1 MFSSFVRSLVRSSGR
16 ELLLPFCI
24 YLVRSFARAF
34 FLYCVLHLCGFVWS
48 SFTCV
53 VRSFVIYS
61 MIYLFIS
68 LVSSLCLYFLNAF
81 IRDLDISS
89 LRCFFISLF
98 LYCFIVFVR
107 YFVSSSFSMYLFISW
122 RLALFIY
129 VVRSFFS

>member
-1 MFSSFVRSLVRSSGR
+1 
-16 ELLLPFCI
+16 
-24 YLVRSFARAF
+24 
-34 FLYCVLHLCGFVWS
+34 
-48 SFTCV
+48 
-53 VRSFVIYS
+53 